1 MEEVGF
7 NPHGWLWG
15 VWDLTKKKKKGTI
28 DAVEIERELKLEP
41 EDETEL
47 PQPLDKTWRIRSCI
61 LSMCKESGFLR

>member
-15 VWDLTKKKKKGTI
+15 VWDLTKKKKGTI
-28 DAVEIERELKLEP
+28 GAVEIERELKLEP

-47 PQPLDKTWRIRSCI
+47 QQPHDKTWRIRSCI